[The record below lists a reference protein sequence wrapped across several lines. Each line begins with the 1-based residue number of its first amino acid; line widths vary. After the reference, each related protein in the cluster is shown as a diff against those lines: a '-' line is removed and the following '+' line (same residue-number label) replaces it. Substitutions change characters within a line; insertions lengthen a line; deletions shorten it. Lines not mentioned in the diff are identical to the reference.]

1 MYDIVQQMFK
11 FNKISPTS
19 KFATVADLIR
29 LEIMHKYGG
38 IYIDTNYYV
47 FKKNSLDDWLTFKAV
62 VPAQLVPQYKY
73 LRENGFFACVKG
85 Y

>member
-1 MYDIVQQMFK
+1 MAMVADIV
-11 FNKISPTS
+11 
-19 KFATVADLIR
+19 R
-29 LEIMHKYGG
+29 LEIMYKHGG

-47 FKKNSLDDWLTFKAV
+47 FRQNSLDDWLTFKAV
-62 VPAQLVPQYKY
+62 IPAQLVMQFKY